1 MLACLTPADVLTSK
15 QYLLVEVNCIHVR
28 NTAALV
34 GQHVGDAG
42 LVAVCT
48 PVGSSASRTSNTC
61 TACWCHASL
70 SSGQAACSKCYTQQL
85 RLLLVFMVSALLL
98 IHPRT
103 KGKGTVVS
111 PNALA
116 LINFSSC
123 CGCNQGVWCVGVLP
137 LMAA

>member
-1 MLACLTPADVLTSK
+1 MLVMRGWWLCALLSAAAHHALATCALLAGVMLA
-15 QYLLVEVNCIHVR
+15 
-28 NTAALV
+28 
-34 GQHVGDAG
+34 
-42 LVAVCT
+42 
-48 PVGSSASRTSNTC
+48 
-61 TACWCHASL
+61 L
-70 SSGQAACSKCYTQQL
+70 SSVQAACSKCYTQQL

-103 KGKGTVVS
+103 MGKGTVVS

-116 LINFSSC
+116 LISFSSC